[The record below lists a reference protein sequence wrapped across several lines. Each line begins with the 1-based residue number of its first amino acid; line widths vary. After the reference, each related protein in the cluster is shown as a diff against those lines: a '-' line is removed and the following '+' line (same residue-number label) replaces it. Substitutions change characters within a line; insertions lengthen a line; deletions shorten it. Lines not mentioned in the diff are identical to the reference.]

1 MPVGFMGVFYHAI
14 NELEPPLGY
23 VRELTTLIPKEGKVA
38 VGNRTFK
45 ILIALH
51 AGVSLEVSPERK
63 FSLEDRD
70 IIVLPKPCTQVY
82 RPLRPDSPR
91 TFQTL
96 AIMFDSKLIFGPPKR
111 WGDTLTAEAARLCR
125 ESFSEPVKI
134 SGGRIQELDYLVSQI
149 REESGSRLPGS
160 RVRVHALICA
170 LLVDIVRA
178 TTGEARPA
186 KPVRGNRKLLVHL
199 ADEFMFKNLS
209 RPLTAGEIAW
219 HLKMSNEH
227 LSRVFKA
234 ETGFTLKHYLGMM
247 RVNHAKNLLLESNLP
262 ISQISDTC
270 GFSTR
275 ALFYRAFRQFLK
287 MTPAEYRKSNQG
299 ATTHHWVTPT
309 ALIPRR
315 AKGA

>member
-1 MPVGFMGVFYHAI
+1 MGIYFHAI
-14 NELEPPLGY
+14 SKLDPPLGY
-23 VRELTTLIPKEGKVA
+23 VRELTNLIPKEGKLS
-38 VGNRTFK
+38 VGSRTFK

-51 AGVSLEVSPERK
+51 GSVSMEVSPKLK
-63 FSLEDRD
+63 FSLEERD
-70 IIVLPKPCTQVY
+70 IIVLPKPCQQVY
-82 RPLRPDSPR
+82 RPLGPDSPH

-96 AIMFDSKLIFGPPKR
+96 VIMFDYKLIFGSPKR
-111 WGDTLTAEAARLCR
+111 WGDTLAAQAAQLCR
-125 ESFSEPVKI
+125 ENFPAPVKI
-134 SGGRIQELDYLVSQI
+134 SGGSIQELDYLVSEI
-149 REESGSRLPGS
+149 REESGSRLPGKH
-160 RVRVHALICA
+160 VRVHALICA

-178 TTGEARPA
+178 TAAEARPA

-199 ADEFMFKNLS
+199 AGEFMFKNLS

-219 HLKMSNEH
+219 HLRMSQEH

-247 RVNHAKNLLLESNLP
+247 RVKHAKNLLLESNLP
-262 ISQISDTC
+262 ITQISEAC

-299 ATTHHWVTPT
+299 AITHHWVTPT
-309 ALIPRR
+309 TLTPRR